1 MIRMSRPVVTD
12 WRTLLR
18 ELAITFVGVL
28 LALLAT
34 AWWGERLDRKHE
46 LAYISQMRADL
57 TTTKVSLDSIIAEN
71 NKGAAAATEILKM
84 MRSGKPIARDTLD
97 KLTDLPWFQSTRP
110 TITLGTARA
119 LAQSG
124 EGALIRDPSLRLLI
138 ASYVA
143 TADNALTSMEGYAQ
157 VFRPVSDRF
166 RAYSEREVS
175 PEMNGWKDSVTRV
188 VTARTII
195 RNARDAEYRAMLA
208 SFIGWRLAS
217 VRRMVEIRVSGDSL
231 LARLPAT

>member
-1 MIRMSRPVVTD
+1 MIGMSRPVVTD

-18 ELAITFVGVL
+18 ELTITFVGVL

-46 LAYISQMRADL
+46 RAYISQMRADL

-71 NKGAAAATEILKM
+71 NKGTTAAAEILKM

-110 TITLGTARA
+110 TLTLGTARA

-124 EGALIRDPSLRLLI
+124 EGALLRDPSLRLLI

-143 TADNALTSMEGYAQ
+143 TADGALASMEGYAQ
-157 VFRPVSDRF
+157 VFRPASDRL
-166 RAYSEREVS
+166 RAYSEREVT
-175 PEMNGWKDSVTRV
+175 PEMNDRKDSVTRV

-195 RNARDAEYRAMLA
+195 RNARDADYRAMLA
-208 SFIGWRLAS
+208 SFVGWRLAS
-217 VRRMVEIRVSGDSL
+217 VRKMIEVRAAGDSL
-231 LARLPAT
+231 LAHLPSA